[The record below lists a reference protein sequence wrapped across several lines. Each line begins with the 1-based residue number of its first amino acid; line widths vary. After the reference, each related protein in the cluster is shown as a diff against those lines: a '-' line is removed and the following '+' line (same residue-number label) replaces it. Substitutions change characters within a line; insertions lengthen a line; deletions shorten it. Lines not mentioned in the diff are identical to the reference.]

1 MKNLLIILSVIA
13 CVNCQRQ
20 NDIEAFDKLLGY
32 EKAEAF
38 NSAVS
43 SFQEFLV
50 LNYSNIDNEN
60 ERISEFLKTIIHSD
74 NIKADFIFN
83 KELCAKVVNDWET
96 SGLRKE
102 IWLYQDEKYTSP
114 IYGEV
119 TIEEEVIPITRNVEI
134 ETDTIDLSTYLESNT
149 YGLFLYGLEKYAS
162 KDKVILDY
170 VDSKRAMGDI
180 YYKPVAESI
189 YKLKIKYN
197 EPFFM
202 RILIVEFYYD
212 LMSLAIEE

>member
-1 MKNLLIILSVIA
+1 MKNLLVILSVIT

-32 EKAEAF
+32 EKAESF

-50 LNYSNIDNEN
+50 LNYPNIDDEN
-60 ERISEFLKTIIHSD
+60 ERISEFLKTIIHSE
-74 NIKADFIFN
+74 NIKTDFIFN
-83 KELCAKVVNDWET
+83 KEQCAKVVNNWES

-102 IWLYQDEKYTSP
+102 IWLYPDEEYTSP

-119 TIEEEVIPITRNVEI
+119 TVEEVVMPIIRNGEPN
-134 ETDTIDLSTYLESNT
+134 TDTIDLSNYTESNT
-149 YGLFLYGLEKYAS
+149 YGLFLYGLEKYAP
-162 KDKVILDY
+162 KDSVIIDY
-170 VDSKRAMGDI
+170 VESKKAMGNI